1 MPRRRRVR
9 WRKFLLLSIALYVL
23 VMTFGGCA
31 DRLILWSSR
40 NPIDP
45 QGAQREML
53 SVDGKSVEIWRARS
67 KVADPAEPS
76 AFVLEFCGNATRA
89 EEIACYVADRWA
101 RFNVEAW
108 VMNYP
113 GYGGSEGPAKLSLI
127 PKSS

>member
-1 MPRRRRVR
+1 MPTRRRVR
-9 WRKFLLLSIALYVL
+9 RRRILLSMVALYLL

-45 QGAQREML
+45 QGAQREL
-53 SVDGKSVEIWRARS
+53 ISVDGKAVEVWRARS
-67 KVADPAEPS
+67 KLDDLAKPR

-113 GYGGSEGPAKLSLI
+113 G
-127 PKSS
+127 